1 VLEAD
6 ESKVRVLFRAE
17 QVGTIRLNVAVFA
30 DMKPE
35 VLQEKSVKFLGVQDG
50 KVCSFLVRFSKPAEA
65 VSLVDELKLRIARLS
80 GGQAKA
86 AEPSEAAESVSK
98 KARSAPPQKQT
109 ESAFV
114 QQPPSKKQAPAQSPV
129 ARQEA
134 APKQQEA
141 PKQQARVA
149 APLPV
154 PDNTVAVCVLE
165 DRQISA
171 VVTVSRGDSPAVVLL
186 EGTFEGL
193 TRGKNYTIALDGHE
207 TQVKA
212 GDDNRV
218 SIVSK
223 IPSASPISS
232 YLGKRLS
239 LSDGNIKIVSEI
251 KGDL

>member
-86 AEPSEAAESVSK
+86 AEPSEAAESV
-98 KARSAPPQKQT
+98 
-109 ESAFV
+109 
-114 QQPPSKKQAPAQSPV
+114 SKKQAPAQSPV